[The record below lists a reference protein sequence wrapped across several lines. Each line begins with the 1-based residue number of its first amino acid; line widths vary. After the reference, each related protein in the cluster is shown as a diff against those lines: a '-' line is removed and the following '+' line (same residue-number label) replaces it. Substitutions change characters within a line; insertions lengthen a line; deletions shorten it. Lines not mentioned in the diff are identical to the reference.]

1 MCGFVLLTGVILNK
15 EGFSMKGKTV
25 FFLYCLLVLGSC
37 SFLAACQERPPE
49 KATYQL
55 DLSGAVRQAGV
66 INYVN
71 LEMNV
76 YRDAQSNPCGDCP
89 DQPVSVYAGAGA
101 EEVAAALAKAIE
113 RADDVWAVQS
123 LQGAT
128 LLLKEKNIG
137 EAKEPAPPEA
147 PAGLTIQGT
156 FAAAH

>member
-1 MCGFVLLTGVILNK
+1 VK
-15 EGFSMKGKTV
+15 EKTI

-37 SFLAACQERPPE
+37 SFLTACQGRPTE

-66 INYVN
+66 IDYVN

-76 YRDAQSNPCGDCP
+76 YRDAQSNPCGGCP

-101 EEVAAALAKAIE
+101 EEVAAALAEAIE
-113 RADDVWAVQS
+113 RADDIWAVHS

-128 LLLKEKNIG
+128 LLLEEKNIG
-137 EAKEPAPPEA
+137 EAKEPPPPAA
-147 PAGLTIQGT
+147 PAGLIIKGT